1 MKKLIA
7 IIAILVLILIMAG
20 CAKKPKTPVEARF
33 ERYIQ
38 SKNIKENTISIDSIV
53 LVDSTSIINTL
64 TQIDNLSDSLN
75 NCILTG
81 ITAMADSKYIRNE
94 SRAVEAAKITLRYTD
109 ISNGSRNVKAKE
121 LKDKILAFIDEND
134 ENKCYQLEH
143 KIYVHTSNGQDVYN
157 ARTLGY
163 QDTII
168 IYKDEDKA
176 WTTKST
182 RLGTYLRDYM
192 METVASK
199 EVLMDDI
206 NSFLNQ

>member
-1 MKKLIA
+1 MKELIA
-7 IIAILVLILIMAG
+7 IIAILVFIMAG
-20 CAKKPKTPVEARF
+20 CAKKPKSPVEARF

-38 SKNIKENTISIDSIV
+38 SENIKENTISIDSIV
-53 LVDSTSIINTL
+53 LVDSTAIINTL
-64 TQIDNLSDSLN
+64 TQIDNLSDSLD

-94 SRAVEAAKITLRYTD
+94 SRAIEAAKITLRYTD
-109 ISNGSRNVKAKE
+109 ISNGGRNVKAKE

-168 IYKDEDKA
+168 IYKDENKA

>member
-1 MKKLIA
+1 MKKLLA
-7 IIAILVLILIMAG
+7 IIAILAFIMAG
-20 CAKKPKTPVEARF
+20 CVKKPKSPVEARF

-38 SKNIKENTISIDSIV
+38 SENIKENIISIDSIV
-53 LVDSTSIINTL
+53 LVDSTAIISVL
-64 TQIDNLSDSLN
+64 AQIDNLSDSLD
-75 NCILTG
+75 NCMLAG
-81 ITAMADSKYIRNE
+81 ITAMTDSKHIRNE
-94 SRAVEAAKITLRYTD
+94 ARAIEAAKLTLRYTD
-109 ISNGSRNVKAKE
+109 ISNGSRNANAKE

-168 IYKDEDKA
+168 IYKDENTA

-192 METVASK
+192 MEVVASK
-199 EVLMDDI
+199 EVLIDDI
-206 NSFLNQ
+206 NSFLDN

>member
-7 IIAILVLILIMAG
+7 IIATLAFIMAG
-20 CAKKPKTPVEARF
+20 CGKKPKNPVEARF
-33 ERYIQ
+33 ERYMQ
-38 SKNIKENTISIDSIV
+38 SENIKESIMSIDSIV
-53 LVDSTSIINTL
+53 LVDSTSIISTL
-64 TQIDNLSDSLN
+64 AKIDNMSDSLD
-75 NCILTG
+75 NCILAG
-81 ITAMADSKYIRNE
+81 ITAMSDSKRIRNE
-94 SRAVEAAKITLRYTD
+94 ARAVEAAKIALRYTD
-109 ISNGSRNVKAKE
+109 ISNGDRNAKAKE
-121 LKDKILAFIDEND
+121 LKDKIISFIDENN
-134 ENKCYQLEH
+134 ESKCYQLEH
-143 KIYVHTSNGQDVYN
+143 KIYVRTSNGRDVYN

-168 IYKDEDKA
+168 IYKDADKA

-206 NSFLNQ
+206 NSFLNN

>member
-7 IIAILVLILIMAG
+7 IIAILVLILIMTG